1 MNCIP
6 FVVLSLSLIANAW
19 VQTEPYQIS
28 VNVDLVVVHATVRD
42 RRGAAVSHLTEKNFE
57 VFEDGVRQSIRLF
70 RHEDLPVTIG
80 LVIDHSGSM
89 RHKIADVMAAAQTF
103 ARASNSEDQM
113 FVVNFNEVPRH
124 GLPPEALFTN
134 RPAELENAIASMPVT
149 GQTALYDAI
158 VLALERLESSNR
170 EKKALIVIS
179 DGGDNASRHTLARA
193 LQLAERSNALVYTV
207 GIYENDA
214 PDRNPEVLRK
224 FAVSTGAEAYFP
236 AEIKDVVEVCERI
249 ARDIRNQY
257 TLGYLSTNQTEDRVG
272 GRQYRRIRVVAN
284 GYAVRARPGYSTDR
298 HGRRTGVK

>member
-236 AEIKDVVEVCERI
+236 AEIKDVVAVCERI

-257 TLGYLSTNQTEDRVG
+257 TLGYLSTNRTEDRVG